1 MPSQITAVDL
11 LRTLDLAMSVSSI
24 AIGTAMVGLVMG
36 RGGEGITLGLALG
49 SILIIYGLMRIK
61 LRGR

>member
-1 MPSQITAVDL
+1 MDL
-11 LRTLDLAMSVSSI
+11 QRTLDLAMSVSSI

-49 SILIIYGLMRIK
+49 SVLIIYGLMRIK